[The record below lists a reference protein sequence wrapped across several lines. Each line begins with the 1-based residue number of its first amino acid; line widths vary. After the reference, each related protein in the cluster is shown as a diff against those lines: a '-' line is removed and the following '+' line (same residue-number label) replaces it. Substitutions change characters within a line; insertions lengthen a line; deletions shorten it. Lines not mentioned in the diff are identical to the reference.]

1 MPAAI
6 SASSCVKRRRKPGM
20 MAMLT
25 TIITT
30 PCTRLSTKA
39 VGGGRSRPFSRSP
52 APRYSAIMALMPTPK
67 PMAMALEKFWMGNTR
82 LNAVMASSLMRATN
96 RLSTM
101 LYRLFTSMEISP
113 SFMEISTAIRSGN
126 MAGTGIGLQPVSKMA
141 TAKSHTMAL

>member
-6 SASSCVKRRRKPGM
+6 SSSSCVKRRRKPGM

-25 TIITT
+25 AIITT
-30 PCTRLSTKA
+30 PCTMLSTKPWVA
-39 VGGGRSRPFSRSP
+39 AISAFSRSP
-52 APRYSAIMALMPTPK
+52 APRYSAIMALMPMPK

-101 LYRLFTSMEISP
+101 L
-113 SFMEISTAIRSGN
+113 
-126 MAGTGIGLQPVSKMA
+126 
-141 TAKSHTMAL
+141 